1 MEASGV
7 EMPISEQPSNSV
19 EGYTIVGSSVGSQE
33 EMDELLAMAARGEV
47 KPKIQVYD
55 FEEDTINEVLAKL
68 NRGEITGRAVL
79 RLPR

>member
-1 MEASGV
+1 M
-7 EMPISEQPSNSV
+7 
-19 EGYTIVGSSVGSQE
+19 GSSVGSQE

-79 RLPR
+79 RLPDSGREYDGFKNR